1 MVQTEVSNRFA
12 SLCPVPLSVQIFI
25 SFQKQF
31 GHSIALNKSFV
42 INFTIFPRNSID
54 SSELKY
60 HPLYSRAFEFVLSW
74 SSNPPETPC
83 RSNSLLSVDQTSNH
97 VRSLSSNPDSSQL
110 PPLNLCSKGNVHRTF
125 KRKAQLTTDSHALAA
140 APGAM
145 IDVFKSLRS
154 LVKISRLQIDNNVL
168 RLHYS
173 FTVLLLMAFCVVVST
188 KQYVGEPID
197 CVRTEAVSQSVINTY
212 CWMHTTYTIP
222 KSLLKKVG
230 VEVPHPGIDQV
241 TDSREF
247 RYHSYYQWVCFV
259 LFVQATLFYAPRW
272 LWKLWEGGKLQA
284 LVMDLEVAN
293 CSNQERRI
301 KCDLLANYLMLSRGH
316 HDWYAARQVPAVEHI
331 KGKSIS
337 YLEIML
343 IIFRIVG
350 FSFAKSWP

>member
-1 MVQTEVSNRFA
+1 LYQRYRSSFSNVPIDFGSKTESPYRSQFA
-12 SLCPVPLSVQIFI
+12 DRSEPIVASCAATVDSDLDQWTRSTPFTTNHWSVNDANAFCSVHHNDQPTGSTLKCGDVELDCDDPSSGEPVNGS
-25 SFQKQF
+25 S
-31 GHSIALNKSFV
+31 SAALRSTARSAV
-42 INFTIFPRNSID
+42 TG
-54 SSELKY
+54 
-60 HPLYSRAFEFVLSW
+60 SRQH
-74 SSNPPETPC
+74 
-83 RSNSLLSVDQTSNH
+83 R
-97 VRSLSSNPDSSQL
+97 LSSQGQP
-110 PPLNLCSKGNVHRTF
+110 
-125 KRKAQLTTDSHALAA
+125 HALDRHVL
-140 APGAM
+140 PSTTHSPAM

-197 CVRTEAVSQSVINTY
+197 CVRSEAVPQSVINTY

-222 KSLLKKVG
+222 RSLLKKVG

-293 CSNQERRI
+293 CSNKVRKS
-301 KCDLLANYLMLSRGH
+301 KCELLANYLLLSRGH
-316 HDWYAARQVPAVEHI
+316 HDWYAARYVFTLVHNP
-331 KGKSIS
+331 SPS
-337 YLEIML
+337 
-343 IIFRIVG
+343 
-350 FSFAKSWP
+350 SD